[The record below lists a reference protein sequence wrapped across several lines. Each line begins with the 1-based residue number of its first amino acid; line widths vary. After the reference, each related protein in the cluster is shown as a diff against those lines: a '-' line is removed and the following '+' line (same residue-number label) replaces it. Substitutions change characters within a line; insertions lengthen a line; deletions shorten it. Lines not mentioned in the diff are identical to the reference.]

1 MKSET
6 KANQNQKMRRA
17 ERQNRTRIV
26 KVRLTEDEY
35 NRLISVCKQFK
46 HTVSEVL
53 RALLYHGQ
61 IRPVVRGNDVN
72 EEILTSLNNL
82 IIQSKRIGNNINQIA
97 HVANTTGL
105 DDPILIESLNN
116 SLGELHEWNHAVLK
130 KAGEI
135 LGNH

>member
-1 MKSET
+1 MKSEA
-6 KANQNQKMRRA
+6 KANQKKRTRRA

-26 KVRLTEDEY
+26 RVRLTEDEY

-61 IRPVVRGNDVN
+61 IRPIVRNGTVN
-72 EEILTSLNNL
+72 EETLTLLNDL
-82 IIQSKRIGNNINQIA
+82 IMQSKRIGNNINQIA

-116 SLGELHEWNHAVLK
+116 SLGELHEWNYVVLK

>member
-6 KANQNQKMRRA
+6 NANQKKKTRRA

-53 RALLYHGQ
+53 RAALYYGK
-61 IRPVVRGNDVN
+61 IRPIVREGTVN
-72 EEILTSLNNL
+72 EETLTLLNDL
-82 IIQSKRIGNNINQIA
+82 IMQSKRIGNNINQIA

-116 SLGELHEWNHAVLK
+116 SLGELHEWNRAVLK
-130 KAGEI
+130 KAGEVF
-135 LGNH
+135 GNY